1 MDTKRNADG
10 IQQLMRSPVWADDG
24 VVKLY
29 LYCLAMASRNQ
40 YCWRGLQ
47 LQPGDIPLSERKTAR
62 ARFGSRDKL
71 RRRMRMLEVQ
81 GMKRFVKCFFN
92 LLTDSPAQLISK
104 D

>member
-1 MDTKRNADG
+1 MGTMMDTKRNADG

-62 ARFGSRDKL
+62 AFFWSRDKL
-71 RRRMRMLEVQ
+71 RRRMRMLEAQ

-92 LLTDSPAQLISK
+92 LLTVFSY
-104 D
+104 